1 MRKSFPK
8 SRGTGSNPLSRGNC
22 ILLFKKLRIEAKTFY
37 SNRIYEEQF
46 GKLPLTRG

>member
-1 MRKSFPK
+1 LKKCFPQIVANPP
-8 SRGTGSNPLSRGNC
+8 NPLSRGNC
-22 ILLFKKLRIEAKTFY
+22 ILLFKKLRIEMKKFC